1 MLISEENGP
10 LVIFRVDK
18 LLIHPMPNSINSSS
32 ICFVLQP
39 LFSTWSFRNI
49 KYVHYI
55 SFIFLH
61 LGPKGGEEGGQISR
75 WAREFLIY
83 PKGRA
88 RNCFKFHESLLLAG
102 ISYKG
107 LWLVGISYESIRDSV
122 KSWVREFIASRHP
135 CGERYADVDRISA
148 TAPSTRREGGSP
160 AKN

>member
-1 MLISEENGP
+1 MVLSSFSKSISYWSIRCQIPSIHHRSASFCNDSSLRGAS
-10 LVIFRVDK
+10 VI
-18 LLIHPMPNSINSSS
+18 LNTYI
-32 ICFVLQP
+32 
-39 LFSTWSFRNI
+39 
-49 KYVHYI
+49 YI

-75 WAREFLIY
+75 WARKFLIY

-102 ISYKG
+102 ISHKG